1 MTLDYEKSPPTNSTH
16 DHVYTTLLGVLAFL
30 LVLGIVSLLHVRHM
44 SQLRGDPAEA
54 LLFPAAIEACYVVAI
69 LIGLVIRVVFPA
81 YRRWPTIGLNIILLL
96 CFPLGT
102 ALGFY
107 GLRRVDKNLPRS
119 SI

>member
-30 LVLGIVSLLHVRHM
+30 L
-44 SQLRGDPAEA
+44 
-54 LLFPAAIEACYVVAI
+54 
-69 LIGLVIRVVFPA
+69 
-81 YRRWPTIGLNIILLL
+81 L